1 MALTKAFK
9 DAVQKGDKLGT
20 KIMIKDIMIIDP
32 SLKDY
37 DEMIRY
43 AEENMSDLYDIH
55 DGEVL
60 KNDPLDWTEDY
71 LDEQMVVLIG
81 NFSKERLA
89 LLKKIVRKLYY
100 KPQPKQVVKSS
111 HSSGFSRKYASDPAE
126 WSTKKKVGVALAVTG
141 GVIAV
146 AGIGT
151 ANLLTTAGG
160 LGIGAIGAGVII
172 SDKER

>member
-1 MALTKAFK
+1 MALTEAFK
-9 DAVQKGDKLGT
+9 DAVQNGDKLGT

-37 DEMIRY
+37 NEMIRY
-43 AEENMSDLYDIH
+43 AEENMSDLYDVH

-71 LDEQMVVLIG
+71 LDAQMVVVIG
-81 NFSKERLA
+81 NFSKERLT
-89 LLKKIVRKLYY
+89 LLKKIVQKLYY
-100 KPQPKQVVKSS
+100 KPQPKQTAR
-111 HSSGFSRKYASDPAE
+111 HSSSSSRKYANDPAE
-126 WSTKKKVGVALAVTG
+126 WSTKKKVGVVLAVTG

-151 ANLLTTAGG
+151 VNLLATAGG

>member
-1 MALTKAFK
+1 MALTEAFK
-9 DAVQKGDKLGT
+9 DAVQNGDKLGT

-37 DEMIRY
+37 NEMIRY
-43 AEENMSDLYDIH
+43 AEENMSDLYDVH

-71 LDEQMVVLIG
+71 LDAQMVVVIG
-81 NFSKERLA
+81 NFSEERLT
-89 LLKKIVRKLYY
+89 LLKKIVQKLYY
-100 KPQPKQVVKSS
+100 KPQPKQTAR
-111 HSSGFSRKYASDPAE
+111 HSSSSSRNNTNVPTE

-141 GVIAV
+141 GVVAV
-146 AGIGT
+146 VGIGT
-151 ANLLTTAGG
+151 VNLLATSGG
-160 LGIGAIGAGVII
+160 LGIGAIGVGLII

>member
-1 MALTKAFK
+1 MALTEAFK
-9 DAVQKGDKLGT
+9 DAVQNGDKLGT

-43 AEENMSDLYDIH
+43 AEENIGDLYDVH

-71 LDEQMVVLIG
+71 LDAQMVVVIG
-81 NFSKERLA
+81 NFSKERLT
-89 LLKKIVRKLYY
+89 LLKKIVQKLYY
-100 KPQPKQVVKSS
+100 KPQPKQTVR
-111 HSSGFSRKYASDPAE
+111 HSNGSSRKHANDSVE

-151 ANLLTTAGG
+151 ANLLATAGG
-160 LGIGAIGAGVII
+160 LGIGAVGAGVII